1 MFVGFKRFKRNCSL
15 TFCIWRKIAARNQ
28 CYSFLNDLMCWRQSQ
43 FKRTIKKYLRSLSKP
58 LSAFYTYEMLKSQAQ
73 LSMAVFCP
81 NTVHVQQR
89 KKTRTHSQNPSL
101 NSSSKSLLHWYYNPW
116 YYNLKMNVL
125 YLYVYFSEFNL
136 YSLSGTTANVHAVF
150 VCLIQR
156 FLPSW
161 SNV

>member
-1 MFVGFKRFKRNCSL
+1 MLSDILHLTKNRSKKSMLLISERFNVLKAITIQKNHKKIPPKFEQATIGFLYIRNA
-15 TFCIWRKIAARNQ
+15 KITSSIVYGCFLSEHSTRAA
-28 CYSFLNDLMCWRQSQ
+28 
-43 FKRTIKKYLRSLSKP
+43 
-58 LSAFYTYEMLKSQAQ
+58 E
-73 LSMAVFCP
+73 
-81 NTVHVQQR
+81 